1 MKTNDNFSLQSSSY
15 FITGGS
21 LPPEAPSYVARK
33 ADEDLYQSLSS
44 GQFCYVLD
52 SRQVGKSS
60 LMVRVASRLRNDG
73 VRVTVLDLSSLG
85 QNVSIEQWYF
95 GLLYS
100 IAEMFNLDARIEDF
114 WVSNT
119 NLSPVQRWMSALR
132 DIILANDPSPLVI
145 FVDEIDTVRSLP
157 FSADEFFAAIRECAN
172 RRSEQMKMERLT
184 FCLLGVAIPSNLI
197 RNPYTTPFNIGRR
210 IDLSDFSEEEVTPLM
225 KGLEATGRSGQTLI
239 KRILY
244 WTGGHPYLTQR
255 LCRAVVEDSESR
267 TPHDVDRICSA
278 TFLTPQAERMDD
290 NLAFARNRFLLQEE
304 GVDQV
309 NILLLYA
316 KILKGK
322 TPIRFEPTDIMAS
335 ILRLAGVVKEED
347 GILRSRN
354 RIYKR
359 VFSKKWIYANMPGE
373 EVRRQRKAETVGF
386 LRATI
391 FWLLMLILVWFAFH
405 QTIYAKQTEMD
416 AKRVM
421 FQNRLLTHSTV
432 ILQTGM
438 TKLKSA
444 IRGEMTFLTDA
455 RRKKTAA
462 EKQLSFVYHT
472 THRLE
477 AQFQLQK
484 NEVKLERERGRK
496 NALYIDSMSGR
507 IASAFATN
515 VSTGVEALEYG
526 LRAVEPALRQHQRP
540 SLTAVE
546 GLANAVNR
554 GIFLRLTLKHPV
566 PIFCASFSHN
576 AHRILTAGKGKYA
589 YIWDAKNGKLLQTL
603 LVQRKPNAVQNINS
617 AVFSRDGKY
626 ILTASDESGVQ
637 LWNARGGESD
647 RRTPVWTAPPDS
659 QIPVMTAAISD
670 DSRYVVTVA
679 MHNLMFTA
687 RVYDLHNH
695 TSWLLCKDPSE
706 MDMTFLWSVAI
717 SHDDQEVVTGGNDG
731 IIKVWGLKS
740 GKLLKSFVNGSQ
752 VSPTNEPSP
761 ILCVN
766 FAWFNQLI
774 LFSDKQ
780 GMVRAWEWRENR
792 IYKNYLGQRD
802 WVWDVEGSS
811 WHTYV
816 ASGGKDNLAFVWAT
830 DGNQSPIYTIN
841 AHSGPVM
848 ATCFSPD
855 SRELVTASQDHTA
868 KVWLF
873 TNQIQFS
880 TGAIIS
886 DVSFNKKGDEFYFS
900 SYGGD
905 LKIVNR
911 KTNVQRMYV
920 ISPSAI
926 THCDLSPDG
935 KEIAAACVDGVIRI
949 WRVTSSSVT
958 PDLLRQFQTNDGAA
972 ESVQYSPDGKIM
984 LTAGYD
990 GSVSLWDVRTGERII
1005 KMTGHL
1011 GNIYTALFSPNAKR
1025 IISSSR
1031 DGSSII
1037 WDAKTGRILFRLL
1050 PPGRMA
1056 GNFTQISNHP
1066 YMACFSPNG
1075 KIAVAADSDHH
1086 VYFWNSHTG
1095 DLIGKIQGGLGEALC
1110 AVFNRKGDKIA
1121 IGDMD
1126 GSIRIWNVSDVL
1138 ATWKKHRMANPIMLI
1153 HNKTG
1158 AINWLDYSPNGNHLL
1173 VGNNNHSV
1181 TLIHAT
1187 PETYV
1192 NAAKQ
1197 ILSYLNGTES
1207 FENEPAM

>member
-1 MKTNDNFSLQSSSY
+1 MKTNDQFSLQTSSY

-21 LPPEAPSYVARK
+21 LPPGAPSYVERK
-33 ADEDLYQSLSS
+33 ADEELYQRLSS

-60 LMVRVASRLRNDG
+60 LMVRVASRLRNDN

-100 IAEMFNLDARIEDF
+100 IAEMFNLEARIEDF
-114 WVSNT
+114 WVSNA
-119 NLSPVQRWMSALR
+119 NLSPVQRWMLALR

-145 FVDEIDTVRSLP
+145 FVDEIDAVRSLP

-172 RRSEQMKMERLT
+172 RRSEQTKMNRLT
-184 FCLLGVAIPSNLI
+184 FCLLGVAIPANLI
-197 RNPYTTPFNIGRR
+197 RNPYTTPFNIGHR
-210 IDLSDFSEEEVTPLM
+210 IDLSDFSEGEVTPLM

-255 LCRAVVEDSESR
+255 LCRVVVEDSKSR
-267 TPHDVDRICSA
+267 TPHDVDRICFA
-278 TFLTPQAERMDD
+278 TFFIPQAEHMDD
-290 NLAFARNRFLLQEE
+290 NLAFARNRILLQEE

-309 NILLLYA
+309 NLLLLYA

-322 TPIRFEPTDIMAS
+322 TPIRFEPTDMMAS
-335 ILRLAGVVKEED
+335 ILRLAGVVKEEN

-359 VFSKKWIYANMPGE
+359 VFSKKWIYLNMPGE

-386 LRATI
+386 IRATV
-391 FWLLMLILVWFAFH
+391 FWLSILILVWFAFH

-416 AKRVM
+416 AKRIM
-421 FQNRLLTHSTV
+421 LQNRQLTHSTD
-432 ILQTGM
+432 ILQNGM
-438 TKLKSA
+438 VKLKNA
-444 IRGEMTFLTDA
+444 IKGERSFLNDA

-462 EKQLSFVYHT
+462 EKQLSAVYHT

-477 AQFQLQK
+477 SQFRLQK
-484 NEVKLERERGRK
+484 NEVKLERERSRK
-496 NALYIDSMSGR
+496 EALYIDSMSGR
-507 IASAFATN
+507 IASAFASN

-526 LRAVEPALRQHQRP
+526 LRSVEPALQQHRRP
-540 SLTAVE
+540 SLSEVE

-554 GIFLRLTLKHPV
+554 GIFLRLTLKQPV
-566 PIFCASFSHN
+566 PIFCASFSQN
-576 AHRILTAGKGKYA
+576 DHRILTAGKGQYA

-603 LVQRKPNAVQNINS
+603 LVQREPNAVQNINT
-617 AVFSRDGKY
+617 AVFSRDGRY

-637 LWNARGGESD
+637 LWNAKGDASD
-647 RRTPVWTAPPDS
+647 RKTPVWTAPPNPR
-659 QIPVMTAAISD
+659 IPVMVAAISD
-670 DSRYVVTVA
+670 DSRYVVTAA
-679 MHNLMFTA
+679 MHNWMFTTQ
-687 RVYDLHNH
+687 VYDLHNH
-695 TSWLLCKDPSE
+695 TSWLLCKDPSQ
-706 MDMTFLWSVAI
+706 MDQTFLWSMAI
-717 SHDDQEVVTGGNDG
+717 SHDDQEVVTAGNDG
-731 IIKVWGLKS
+731 IIKVWDLKT
-740 GKLLKSFVNGSQ
+740 GMLMKSFTNDAQ
-752 VSPTNEPSP
+752 YNAPNSPTP

-766 FAWFNQLI
+766 FAWFDNLI
-774 LFSDKQ
+774 LFSDKS
-780 GMVRAWEWRENR
+780 GMVRAWDWRDNR
-792 IYKNYLGQRD
+792 IYKNYLGHRD
-802 WVWDVEGSS
+802 WVWDVEGSPFHS
-811 WHTYV
+811 YV

-848 ATCFSPD
+848 ATCFSHD
-855 SRELVTASQDHTA
+855 SRELVTASEDHTA

-873 TNQIQFS
+873 TNQLQFS
-880 TGAIIS
+880 TGTNIN

-900 SYGGD
+900 SQGGD
-905 LKIVNR
+905 LGIVNR
-911 KTNVQRMYV
+911 KTNARRMYV
-920 ISPSAI
+920 FSPSAI

-949 WRVTSSSVT
+949 WRVPSDSVNN
-958 PDLLRQFQTNDGAA
+958 DLLRRFQTNDGAA

-990 GSVSLWDVRTGERII
+990 GSVSLWDVRTGKRII
-1005 KMTGHL
+1005 KMTGHF

-1050 PPGRMA
+1050 PPGRIA

-1066 YMACFSPNG
+1066 YMSCFSPNG
-1075 KIAVAADSDHH
+1075 KIAIAADSDHH
-1086 VYFWNSHTG
+1086 IYLWNSHTG
-1095 DLIGKIQGGLGEALC
+1095 ALIGKIQGGLGEALC
-1110 AVFNRKGDKIA
+1110 AVFNRQGDKIA
-1121 IGDMD
+1121 IGGMD
-1126 GSIRIWNVSDVL
+1126 GTIRIWEVSDVL
-1138 ATWKKHRMANPIMLI
+1138 AAWKKHRMANPIMLI
-1153 HNKTG
+1153 QNQAG
-1158 AINWLDYSPNGNHLL
+1158 SINWLDYSPHGNYLA
-1173 VGNNNHSV
+1173 VGFSNHS
-1181 TLIHAT
+1181 LMILPAT
-1187 PETYV
+1187 PQSYV
-1192 NAAKQ
+1192 NTAKR
-1197 ILSYLNGTES
+1197 ILSYLNGKVT
-1207 FENEPAM
+1207 FQ